1 MKIWF
6 TSDLHFNHTNLL
18 KIGKGRPFSSIE
30 EHDET
35 LIDNWN
41 KVVDKGD
48 LVYILGDISINC
60 EHDKLADYFKRLN
73 ASKHLILGNHD
84 RKKEVAFLLKD
95 NLIQSMRN
103 YHEIKY
109 NLNEK
114 VYKLILNHYP
124 ILEFNG
130 AFKTKPDLTYI
141 HCYGHT
147 HGVNN
152 YDKIYKKLGFL
163 AYHVGVDTNNYTP
176 VCIDSIIEK
185 AEKQLIKFNKRKE
198 NKNG

>member
-18 KIGKGRPFSSIE
+18 KLGRGRPFSSIE

-35 LIDNWN
+35 LISNWN
-41 KVVDKGD
+41 KVVSKDD

-60 EHDKLADYFKRLN
+60 NQDKLTNYFKKLN
-73 ASKHLILGNHD
+73 AAKHVILGNHD
-84 RKKEVAFLLKD
+84 RKKEMTFLLKE
-95 NLIQSMRN
+95 NLIQSIRD

-109 NLNEK
+109 SIGEK
-114 VYKLILNHYP
+114 SYKFILGHYP

-130 AFKTKPDLTYI
+130 AFKTNGALVHI

-147 HGVNN
+147 HGINN
-152 YDKIYKKLGFL
+152 YDRIYKKLGFL
-163 AYHVGVDTNNYTP
+163 AYHIGVDTNNYTP
-176 VCIDSIIEK
+176 ICIDSIIEK
-185 AEKQLIKFNKRKE
+185 AEKQLVKFNKGKE
-198 NKNG
+198 K